1 MPPLDAL
8 ASRLEAWSHMQLAT
22 PNSALSDFEPHRVAL
37 FGHCY
42 RMLGASTDAEDA
54 VQEVMLRAW
63 RARAD
68 FDGRSSLRHWLHRI
82 ATNVCLDFLASRKRR
97 TRPVLDGPEGSVP
110 DGEGDLALERRERVH
125 WIEPVPDAKVL
136 PTDVTPD
143 ELLVLRQSV
152 RLAFVAALQNLTPR
166 QRAALLLTEVLGW
179 SVAETATCLGA
190 TSAAVNSALQ
200 RARATMN
207 EVAQPE
213 SHNSLTSTQS
223 QLVDRY
229 VSAFER
235 YDIDALL
242 ELFRDDATLSMP
254 PYRLWL
260 RGRDNLNRWL
270 LGPGRDCRG
279 SKLVRTFACASPAL
293 GHYHPSS
300 GGGYHAWALAVL
312 EIDGAGVVALNSFL
326 DVERLFPL
334 FNLPMTLSG

>member
-1 MPPLDAL
+1 
-8 ASRLEAWSHMQLAT
+8 MQLAT
-22 PNSALSDFEPHRVAL
+22 SNSTVTDFEPHRVAL

-42 RMLGASTDAEDA
+42 RMLGSSTDAEDA

-82 ATNVCLDFLASRKRR
+82 ATNVCFDSLASRKRR

-110 DGEGDLALERRERVH
+110 DGDVDGALEQRDRVH

-143 ELLVLRQSV
+143 ELVVLRQSV
-152 RLAFVAALQNLTPR
+152 RLAFVAALQHLTPR

-179 SVAETATCLGA
+179 SVAETAQCLGS
-190 TSAAVNSALQ
+190 TSAAINSALQ
-200 RARATMN
+200 RARATMS
-207 EVAQPE
+207 ELAPAGRD
-213 SHNSLTSTQS
+213 NSLTVAQS

-229 VSAFER
+229 VAAFER
-235 YDIDALL
+235 YDVDSLL

-260 RGRDNLNRWL
+260 RGRENLRRWL

-279 SKLVRTFACASPAL
+279 SKLVRTCACASPAM
-293 GHYHPSS
+293 GQYRPSP

-312 EIDGAGVVALNSFL
+312 ETEGDRVIALNSFL
-326 DVERLFPL
+326 DVERLFPM
-334 FNLPMTLSG
+334 FRLPMTLSG